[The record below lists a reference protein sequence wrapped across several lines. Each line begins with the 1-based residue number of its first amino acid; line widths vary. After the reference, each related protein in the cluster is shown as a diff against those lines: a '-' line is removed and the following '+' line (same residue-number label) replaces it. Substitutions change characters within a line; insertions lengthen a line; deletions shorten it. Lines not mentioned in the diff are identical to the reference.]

1 MKRFLFAL
9 LCAAPTAGFAAAPAA
24 LPHPAQEPAG
34 AARPDRAILQQS
46 LAAAPLRFEANRG
59 QTDRRVQ
66 FLARGTG
73 YALWLTRDE
82 AVMALP
88 APAGQGASADV
99 LRMRFAGAGATPK
112 VDGLERLSSQGNYL
126 IGQDKR
132 RWRSRVE
139 QYARVHYDNV
149 YPGVDL
155 VFYGNQRQ
163 LEYDFVVAPGAD
175 PRQIRLDFSGAREVR
190 VTPGG
195 DLILKTRHG
204 ELVQRKP
211 LVYQIER
218 GARKP
223 VAGRYVLRGGQQVG
237 FQVARYD
244 AGKPLVIDP
253 VLSYSTYLGGS
264 GQDQAN
270 GVAVDG
276 SGNIYVAGYTFS
288 SDFPLAANTG
298 LAAPGISRDAVVAK
312 FNSAGQLQWSTY
324 LGGALN
330 DEAND
335 LAVDSQGNVF
345 VAGATRSTNFPA
357 VNAAQ
362 STLGG
367 QADAF
372 VAQLN
377 ASGTGL
383 VFSTYLGG
391 SADDQASGLGRDAGG
406 NVYVA
411 GFTQSADFPA
421 MPGAFQAASGG
432 GTDAFLARYSPA
444 GAKLNAT
451 YYGGSGDDRALG
463 LAVDGAGNAYLT
475 GNTNSTNLAVLNPV
489 TGQNTFHGTQDAFAA
504 KLNPAGQAL
513 LYATY
518 LGGALADF
526 GSGIAVDAQGNAYV
540 TGSTNSPDF
549 PVTAGVFQASSAGF
563 IDAFALKLS
572 PAGNTLAF
580 STFLGGAGND
590 AATRVAADD
599 SGVYLVGATDS
610 ANFPLLSA
618 TQGTLGGRAD
628 AFVSKLNPTGT
639 GLLYSTY
646 LGGSDDDQALGLA
659 VDGSRSVYVAGETGS
674 GNFPV
679 VGAFQ
684 TTLRG
689 QSDAF
694 VSKFTDSGTTPS
706 PTPTPPPA
714 SSTDD
719 NGGCTLGAGSAFDP
733 TLPSLLLGALLY
745 HWLRRRVRRG

>member
-1 MKRFLFAL
+1 
-9 LCAAPTAGFAAAPAA
+9 
-24 LPHPAQEPAG
+24 
-34 AARPDRAILQQS
+34 
-46 LAAAPLRFEANRG
+46 
-59 QTDRRVQ
+59 
-66 FLARGTG
+66 
-73 YALWLTRDE
+73 
-82 AVMALP
+82 MALP
-88 APAGQGASADV
+88 APVGQGASADV

-112 VDGLERLSSQGNYL
+112 VDGLERLFSQGNYL

-163 LEYDFVVAPGAD
+163 LEYDFVVASGAD
-175 PRQIRLDFSGAREVR
+175 PRQIRLDFSGAQEVR

-211 LVYQIER
+211 LVYQVER

-237 FQVARYD
+237 FLVARYD

-264 GQDQAN
+264 
-270 GVAVDG
+270 
-276 SGNIYVAGYTFS
+276 
-288 SDFPLAANTG
+288 
-298 LAAPGISRDAVVAK
+298 
-312 FNSAGQLQWSTY
+312 
-324 LGGALN
+324 
-330 DEAND
+330 
-335 LAVDSQGNVF
+335 
-345 VAGATRSTNFPA
+345 
-357 VNAAQ
+357 
-362 STLGG
+362 
-367 QADAF
+367 
-372 VAQLN
+372 
-377 ASGTGL
+377 
-383 VFSTYLGG
+383 
-391 SADDQASGLGRDAGG
+391 ADDQARGLGRDAGG

-463 LAVDGAGNAYLT
+463 LAM
-475 GNTNSTNLAVLNPV
+475 
-489 TGQNTFHGTQDAFAA
+489 
-504 KLNPAGQAL
+504 
-513 LYATY
+513 
-518 LGGALADF
+518 
-526 GSGIAVDAQGNAYV
+526 
-540 TGSTNSPDF
+540 
-549 PVTAGVFQASSAGF
+549 
-563 IDAFALKLS
+563 
-572 PAGNTLAF
+572 
-580 STFLGGAGND
+580 
-590 AATRVAADD
+590 
-599 SGVYLVGATDS
+599 
-610 ANFPLLSA
+610 
-618 TQGTLGGRAD
+618 
-628 AFVSKLNPTGT
+628 
-639 GLLYSTY
+639 
-646 LGGSDDDQALGLA
+646 
-659 VDGSRSVYVAGETGS
+659 DGSRSVYVAGETRF